1 MTTSPAGPPAE
12 PGTPADPG
20 VLAAVPD
27 APADDHGTPEVAGL
41 AARLREHRLGSR
53 LTLEVAA
60 ARVGLSPAYL
70 SRLETGRRQPSLPVL
85 LGLARAYGTSVSG
98 LLGEAFTEP
107 DPVVR
112 GGAIEPGRAGGWGYR
127 RAGAPGRAMQAL
139 RVHVPPGVQDA
150 VVRVHPG
157 EEWLYVLRGRLRL
170 TLGERVHLLDEG
182 DSAHFDSL
190 TPHCIAADSSSGV
203 ELLFMHTLLQ
213 SPGGEL
219 CLGGGPAAPH
229 H

>member
-1 MTTSPAGPPAE
+1 MT
-12 PGTPADPG
+12 
-20 VLAAVPD
+20 
-27 APADDHGTPEVAGL
+27 DDQEVAGL
-41 AARLREHRLGSR
+41 GARLREHRTAGR
-53 LTLEVAA
+53 MTLEGAA

-98 LLGEAFTEP
+98 LLGEQPGEP

-112 GGAIEPGRAGGWGYR
+112 GGVIGPGRAGGWGYR

-139 RVHVPPGVQDA
+139 RVQVPPGVQDA

-170 TLGERVHLLDEG
+170 TLGESVHHLDEG

-190 TPHCIAADSSSGV
+190 TPHCIAADTPDGV
-203 ELLFMHTLLQ
+203 ELLFLHTLLQ
-213 SPGGEL
+213 SPGGDL
-219 CLGGGPAAPH
+219 CLGDAPRI
-229 H
+229 

>member
-1 MTTSPAGPPAE
+1 MSE
-12 PGTPADPG
+12 DQD
-20 VLAAVPD
+20 V
-27 APADDHGTPEVAGL
+27 EGL
-41 AARLREHRLGSR
+41 GARLREQRLSSR
-53 LTLEVAA
+53 YTLETAA

-70 SRLETGRRQPSLPVL
+70 SRLETGQRQPSLPVL

-98 LLGEAFTEP
+98 LLGEVPGEL

-139 RVHVPPGVQDA
+139 HVQVPPSLQDA

-157 EEWLYVLRGRLRL
+157 EEWLYVTRGRLRL
-170 TLGERVHLLDEG
+170 TLGAQVHLLEEG

-190 TPHCIAADSSSGV
+190 TPHCIAAGSPAGV
-203 ELLFMHTLLQ
+203 ELLFLHTLLQ

-219 CLGGGPAAPH
+219 CLGGPALNGGHP
-229 H
+229 